1 VIWSCLNQTKN
12 MNPTLIGLLVIAGMF
27 LGMQLLMEFGRRL
40 GMRRLG
46 GDPDAAKSGGGAA
59 EGAVF
64 GLMALLIA
72 FTFSGA
78 AGRFDTRR
86 ALVVEEANDIGTAW
100 LRLDL
105 LPATVQPPLR
115 EKFRQYLDARIAVY
129 AKLPDLAAARVEFSR
144 ATTLQNEIW
153 QEAVAACRD
162 SGSSPATMLLL
173 PALNQMIDISTTRT
187 EAGFA
192 HAPMVIYLM
201 LVLLVLAGSL
211 LAGYSMANGKAR
223 NWFHAS
229 AFALIM
235 ALAIYVILDFEFPRL
250 GLIRLNTYDQVLVDL
265 RHSMNP

>member
-1 VIWSCLNQTKN
+1 
-12 MNPTLIGLLVIAGMF
+12 MNPTLIGLLAVAGMF
-27 LGMQLLMEFGRRL
+27 LGMLLLLEFGRRL
-40 GMRRLG
+40 GARRLAA
-46 GDPDAAKSGGGAA
+46 DPDAAKAGGGAV

-78 AGRFDTRR
+78 ANRFDVRR
-86 ALVVEEANDIGTAW
+86 ALVVEEANDVGTAW
-100 LRLDL
+100 LRLEL
-105 LPATVQPPLR
+105 LPVKAQPPLR
-115 EKFRQYLDARIAVY
+115 EKFRQYVDARLATY
-129 AKLPDLAAARVEFSR
+129 AKLPDWAAARVEINR
-144 ATTLQNEIW
+144 ATALQNEIW

-187 EAGFA
+187 EAGLT
-192 HAPMVIYLM
+192 HAPAIIYMM

-211 LAGYSMANGKAR
+211 LAGYGMANGKVR

-250 GLIRLNTYDQVLVDL
+250 GLIRLDAYDQVLVDM
-265 RHSMNP
+265 RHSMN